1 MSRPQ
6 NIVAATDFSE
16 NANRAVRQA
25 AYLARAWG
33 ASLTLVHVFN
43 DSVWASLRAVYDL
56 PGWADIKPAETAR
69 TRLAGLAGQV
79 AQEFGVTAD
88 TEVRIGRASQ
98 QIGKLVAARHAD
110 LLVVGEHG
118 ENWVSD
124 IVLGGTALKVIEA
137 ARIPV
142 LLVRRGEPDLYR
154 DIVIATDFSPA
165 AHHAARLALDCF
177 PAARLALI
185 HAWQVPFEASMR
197 MGGAREEDI
206 SHYREREF
214 ERASAELESFA
225 RDCEGTTAQ
234 SRFGRHALYGS
245 PESVIFE
252 QSRARGSDLIVIGK
266 HSRPDTEERLLGS
279 VTQNILYHAECD
291 VLLSA

>member
-1 MSRPQ
+1 MPAPQ
-6 NIVAATDFSE
+6 TIIAATDFSE
-16 NANRAVRQA
+16 TATRAVRQA
-25 AYLARAWG
+25 ALLARTWDAK
-33 ASLTLVHVFN
+33 LTLLYVFN
-43 DSVWASLRAVYDL
+43 DSVWASLKAVYDL
-56 PGWADIKPAETAR
+56 PNWDNIRPLVNQRAR
-69 TRLAGLAGQV
+69 LTQLGEQIAN
-79 AQEFGVTAD
+79 EFSIPVDVEILT
-88 TEVRIGRASQ
+88 GRASQ

-142 LLVRRGEPDLYR
+142 LLVRRDEPELYR
-154 DIVIATDFSPA
+154 DIVIATDFSA
-165 AHHAARLALDCF
+165 AANHAARLSLDYF

-214 ERASAELESFA
+214 ERAVTELDTFA
-225 RDCEGTTAQ
+225 RDCEGAAQ
-234 SRFGRHALYGS
+234 PRFECHALYGS
-245 PESVIFE
+245 PESVMFD
-252 QSRARGSDLIVIGK
+252 QARARGTDLIVIGK
-266 HSRPDTEERLLGS
+266 YSGRNTDERLLGS